1 MISLKVF
8 VHDVW
13 ERNKSEWSTIYINRL
28 FVFFRT
34 TLKHFEGDKKE
45 LIELYNKTSI
55 ADQAEIP
62 GPEKCLFN
70 VSQQKYL

>member
-1 MISLKVF
+1 MIALKVF

-55 ADQAEIP
+55 AD
-62 GPEKCLFN
+62 
-70 VSQQKYL
+70 